1 MTRSSFNRAIR
12 TVALILAFGAV
23 SSSCSMWQ
31 RITSKS
37 DANEGTAVVNGQ
49 SEIETPVAKKEKKI
63 EDISYNKIYR
73 SKDYP
78 LKYRY
83 AMRMF
88 ELEKFERAI
97 AVFEDIYPYFVNR
110 TEGDSLLYFQALSHF
125 RIGQFDTSSGLFD
138 RFRKRFTYSEFIE
151 DAEYHYAKCFYYQ
164 SPRPERDQT
173 TTYLAMNALN
183 EFLKRYPQTSRKEEV
198 EGYIA
203 ELQQKIY
210 DKELLNAR
218 VYYNVGHYKS
228 AVYALKNVLTIQ
240 PETTHKEEIMFL
252 IVKSSFELA
261 ENSVDELRHERYLD
275 TIDSY
280 YDFISEYPETKHRK
294 AVDKIYKASQK
305 FVQSTKKNN
314 KTEDGNQEERSE

>member
-1 MTRSSFNRAIR
+1 M
-12 TVALILAFGAV
+12 
-23 SSSCSMWQ
+23 
-31 RITSKS
+31 K
-37 DANEGTAVVNGQ
+37 
-49 SEIETPVAKKEKKI
+49 
-63 EDISYNKIYR
+63 
-73 SKDYP
+73 
-78 LKYRY
+78 
-83 AMRMF
+83 AM
-88 ELEKFERAI
+88 
-97 AVFEDIYPYFVNR
+97 
-110 TEGDSLLYFQALSHF
+110 
-125 RIGQFDTSSGLFD
+125 
-138 RFRKRFTYSEFIE
+138 
-151 DAEYHYAKCFYYQ
+151 
-164 SPRPERDQT
+164 
-173 TTYLAMNALN
+173 N

-210 DKELLNAR
+210 DKELLNAK

-228 AVYALKNVLTIQ
+228 AVYALKNVLAIQ

-280 YDFISEYPETKHRK
+280 YNFISEYPETKHKK
-294 AVDKIYKASQK
+294 AVEKIYKASQK